1 MKNYPLFINH
11 YLRMAMDEI
20 LKETKRNS
28 ERAKE
33 FGSLGW

>member
-1 MKNYPLFINH
+1 MHFILIH
-11 YLRMAMDEI
+11 RMAMEEI
-20 LKETKRNS
+20 VKEAKRNS